1 MVYCLVCWSTKKP
14 INDLDYG
21 PINDLIISIGHIPP
35 EVPQILINR
44 EPLRHMRFDVELL
57 GDCDVIVSELCQRLG
72 GDWLN
77 LLNGCPEIPCVER
90 RAPSVEE
97 QNSGA
102 VDNPAGKSNDCS
114 NYQVRPMPVC
124 EVSVIRK

>member
-1 MVYCLVCWSTKKP
+1 MTWIMVWM
-14 INDLDYG
+14 
-21 PINDLIISIGHIPP
+21 SIGHIPP

-90 RAPSVEE
+90 RPLSAEE

>member
-1 MVYCLVCWSTKKP
+1 MTWVMVWIST
-14 INDLDYG
+14 
-21 PINDLIISIGHIPP
+21 GHIPP

-72 GDWLN
+72 GDWIN
-77 LLNGCPEIPCVER
+77 LLNGCPEIPFVEKQPLS
-90 RAPSVEE
+90 AEE
-97 QNSGA
+97 ENFGA
-102 VDNPAGKSNDCS
+102 VDNPAGRSNDCS
-114 NYQVRPMPVC
+114 SYQVCPMPVC